1 MVTVSGYEQKRNQR
15 GERFVVLNLVSE
27 VVMEK
32 SSNTGN
38 YFANIY
44 KANIVASFDEETAK
58 LMAGQQLPGTII
70 KKDCEPYEY
79 VVKSTGAKK
88 ILSHTFEYVESGSDV
103 YKDDKQKDEVKDKD
117 LAF

>member
-1 MVTVSGYEQKRNQR
+1 MVTVSGYEEKKNQR
-15 GERFVVLNLVSE
+15 GERFIVLNLVSD

-32 SSNTGN
+32 SPNTGN

-44 KANIVASFDEETAK
+44 KANIVASFNEETAK
-58 LMAGQQLPGTII
+58 LMVGKQLPGAII

-88 ILSHTFEYVESGSDV
+88 ILTHTFEYVENGKDV
-103 YKDDKQKDEVKDKD
+103 YADNQTIGEQIDGNP
-117 LAF
+117 LL